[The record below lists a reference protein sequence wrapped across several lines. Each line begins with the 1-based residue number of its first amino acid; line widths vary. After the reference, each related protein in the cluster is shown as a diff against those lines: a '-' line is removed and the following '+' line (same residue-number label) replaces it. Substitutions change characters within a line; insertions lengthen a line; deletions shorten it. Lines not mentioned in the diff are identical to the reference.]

1 MQIITP
7 VIAGNY
13 YHIYNKGNNS
23 ENIFFDNDNYLHF
36 LRLYSKYIN
45 PIADTFAWCLLKN
58 HFHIILRIKEYNE
71 IIEDNFQYST
81 VEKPKAIEASKQ
93 FSHFFNAYTQYI
105 NKKHNRTG
113 RLFQS
118 RFKRKHI
125 DSESYLKN
133 LIFYVHNNPVHHGFC
148 KDISNYRWS
157 SYGSI
162 ISNKKTNLKR
172 LEVINLF
179 GNISDFIEYHENNY
193 SDLIIENDF

>member
-1 MQIITP
+1 MFTQKSLS
-7 VIAGNY
+7 Y
-13 YHIYNKGNNS
+13 Y
-23 ENIFFDNDNYLHF
+23 F
-36 LRLYSKYIN
+36 
-45 PIADTFAWCLLKN
+45 
-58 HFHIILRIKEYNE
+58 
-71 IIEDNFQYST
+71 
-81 VEKPKAIEASKQ
+81 EKPKAIEASKQ

>member
-71 IIEDNFQYST
+71 IIEDDFQYST

-157 SYGSI
+157 SYESI

-179 GNISDFIEYHENNY
+179 GNISDFIEYHENYY